1 MVKNGRI
8 LFVGHCYYNTTYL
21 AKELKKLGWMA
32 DVLNTD
38 YNRASLQFYHGED
51 YSYLDYEEMATSYE
65 LGFFLDA
72 LLKYDIF
79 HFTGAHN
86 LRFSNILSSIAERYF
101 GEKSFDIKLLKKLE
115 KKIIYTNNGCLD
127 GVSQT
132 SFNNWEGENACSICI
147 WRDNPD
153 VCSDEKNLAWGKYRN
168 EMADYQVLLGGNRAD
183 YNIDSRIHEVPEYYC
198 LDSNIWRPDLGI
210 PEEYDL
216 KLPKD
221 TFKIYHAVGN
231 FDLRSDTATKKNI
244 KCTNIY
250 MEVIEKLK
258 KEGYKVEMI
267 FARDIPNKDVKYYQL
282 QADVICDMLT
292 FGFFGANIREGMML
306 GKPCICYIRPEW
318 ENSMRDEIPDYAD
331 ELPVISATP
340 DTIYDTL
347 VDLINNREKLK
358 CIGEKSREFAVKWH
372 SSTAGALRFEKI
384 YSELLKS

>member
-21 AKELKKLGWMA
+21 AKELKKLGWVA

-51 YSYLDYEEMATSYE
+51 YSYLDYEEIATSYE
-65 LGFFLDA
+65 LGFFFDA

-101 GEKSFDIKLLKKLE
+101 GEKSFDIKLLKKLG

-132 SFNNWEGENACSICI
+132 SFNNWEGENACNICI
-147 WRDNPD
+147 WRDNPE
-153 VCSDEKNLAWGKYRN
+153 VCSDERNLAWGKYRN
-168 EMADYQVLLGGNRAD
+168 EMADYHVILGGYYAD
-183 YNIDSRIHEVPEYYC
+183 YNDDPKTHEVPEYFC
-198 LDSNIWRPDLGI
+198 MDSDIWSPDLII
-210 PEEYDL
+210 PKEHDL
-216 KLPKD
+216 KLPDD

-231 FDLRSDTATKKNI
+231 FDLRSDNSTNKNI
-244 KCTNIY
+244 KCTHIY
-250 MEVIEKLK
+250 LEVIEKLK

-267 FARDIPNKDVKYYQL
+267 FAKDIPNKDVKYYQL

-306 GKPCICYIRPEW
+306 GKPCICYIRPQW
-318 ENSMRDEIPDYAD
+318 TENMRRDIPDYVD
-331 ELPVISATP
+331 ELPIISATP

-358 CIGEKSREFAVKWH
+358 SIGEKSREFAVKWH
-372 SSTAGALRFEKI
+372 SSTVGALRFEKI